1 MIKLLEEGA
10 SAPQFDFLA
19 SDQPVVVAFFKVSCP
34 VCQMTFPFL
43 DRMSSSG
50 THRFVGVSQDHR
62 GATDNF
68 NSRFGVNFPTL
79 LDPENE
85 GYPASNAFGI
95 SQVPTAFLVEPSGKI
110 SWVMEGFSK
119 AQMNDLGNRV
129 GVAPFRPGEYV
140 PEWKAG

>member
-1 MIKLLEEGA
+1 MKKLLEEGA
-10 SAPQFDFLA
+10 TAPQFGFLA
-19 SDQPVVVAFFKVSCP
+19 SGKPVVVAFFKVSCP

-43 DRMSSSG
+43 DRMSASG
-50 THRFVGVSQDHR
+50 THRFVGVSQDHQ

-68 NSRFGVNFPTL
+68 NSRYGVHFQTV
-79 LDPENE
+79 LDQESK

-95 SQVPTAFLVEPSGKI
+95 THVPTAFLVEPSGEI

-119 AQMNDLGNRV
+119 AQMNELGKRV
-129 GVAPFRPGEYV
+129 GVTPFHPGEYV